1 MPRKADYTD
10 LRTTV
15 IGWGE
20 TSAQRMPG
28 DPPVTK
34 AVSWLRSEG
43 NGNIMILS
51 KVSSVLMELEG
62 LLVQSDSACA
72 TALREVTGTPVT
84 DDMVCAGGE
93 RGKDACQGDSGG
105 PLMYEGATGQLEV
118 GPVVVSLS
126 NSFQLVG
133 VVSWGVGCARAGLP
147 GVYAEV
153 ASE

>member
-1 MPRKADYTD
+1 
-10 LRTTV
+10 
-15 IGWGE
+15 
-20 TSAQRMPG
+20 
-28 DPPVTK
+28 
-34 AVSWLRSEG
+34 
-43 NGNIMILS
+43 
-51 KVSSVLMELEG
+51 MELEG

-72 TALREVTGTPVT
+72 TALGEVTRTPVT
-84 DDMVCAGGE
+84 DDMVCAGGD

>member
-1 MPRKADYTD
+1 MAEAADLSIFTPVCMPRQADYTD

-20 TSAQRMPG
+20 TLSQRMPG

-118 GPVVVSLS
+118 GPVVVSL
-126 NSFQLVG
+126 
-133 VVSWGVGCARAGLP
+133 
-147 GVYAEV
+147 
-153 ASE
+153 

>member
-1 MPRKADYTD
+1 
-10 LRTTV
+10 
-15 IGWGE
+15 
-20 TSAQRMPG
+20 
-28 DPPVTK
+28 
-34 AVSWLRSEG
+34 
-43 NGNIMILS
+43 
-51 KVSSVLMELEG
+51 MELEG

-118 GPVVVSLS
+118 GLFYPCKTL
-126 NSFQLVG
+126 SFQLVG